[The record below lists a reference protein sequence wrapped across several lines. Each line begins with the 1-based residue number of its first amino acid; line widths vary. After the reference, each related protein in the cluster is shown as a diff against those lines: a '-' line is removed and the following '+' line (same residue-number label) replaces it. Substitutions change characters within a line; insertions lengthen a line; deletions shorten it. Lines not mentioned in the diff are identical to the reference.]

1 MAVATI
7 LEPINKIEL
16 LEYYFPIIYG
26 DEADNEI
33 QRVRDICYEMIR
45 DYSSGR
51 MSREGTRGPC
61 AREDPQVDDSL
72 IDFERY
78 LSKKKGVGILNWS
91 WTINL
96 RMI

>member
-33 QRVRDICYEMIR
+33 QRVRDI
-45 DYSSGR
+45 
-51 MSREGTRGPC
+51 
-61 AREDPQVDDSL
+61 
-72 IDFERY
+72 
-78 LSKKKGVGILNWS
+78 
-91 WTINL
+91 
-96 RMI
+96 

>member
-51 MSREGTRGPC
+51 MDREGNCGPC
-61 AREDPQVDDSL
+61 V
-72 IDFERY
+72 
-78 LSKKKGVGILNWS
+78 
-91 WTINL
+91 
-96 RMI
+96 

>member
-51 MSREGTRGPC
+51 MDREGTCGPC
-61 AREDPQVDDSL
+61 VRKDLQVDDSL
-72 IDFERY
+72 MDFERY
-78 LSKKKGVGILNWS
+78 LSKKKKRIENIKLE
-91 WTINL
+91 L
-96 RMI
+96 DH